1 MPVSLGVL
9 LVRWFARPVGSPR
22 FVATLLSASG
32 RLPARAHQARRQGG
46 AISRW
51 LGMRVVCQLGHP
63 SQENARAAAA
73 SGTLARPGTGRPG
86 RRPAED
92 RQIPPAQR
100 CASPP
105 ARPNVA
111 GHVLPA
117 RMPATAR
124 SAAPSS
130 ARSSTTRSARC
141 SPAGGASQSCA
152 DSPHQSNAWRS
163 ALAHSHVSVHLELR
177 DHLRSSGSQG
187 LCGVD
192 ISFDHSNIS
201 EDNEISGEPVRERD
215 GGSSPPGAP
224 IYQVRAMFRS

>member
-9 LVRWFARPVGSPR
+9 LV
-22 FVATLLSASG
+22 T
-32 RLPARAHQARRQGG
+32 
-46 AISRW
+46 
-51 LGMRVVCQLGHP
+51 P
-63 SQENARAAAA
+63 SQRMPEPRPA

-215 GGSSPPGAP
+215 GGSESSRRANLPGQGHVPILKHRPGALRGA
-224 IYQVRAMFRS
+224 IGTAFRAIAVQPDDSLLDRPPVW